1 MPLYMD
7 IHTVDSDAFS
17 VEDVVKAHM
26 EDLAIQEKF
35 GVTQLKYWVNEKA
48 KTIFCLMQGPDK
60 EACHQVHAQSHGN
73 TACNIIEVSDN
84 EYNLFMG
91 LGTEVNDLA
100 KTESGNLDNKITP
113 SQGYN
118 HWGLGVADKES
129 FVRDLESKGIPVLKL
144 EGSGRFIYFVKD
156 PEENLIEIYET

>member
-1 MPLYMD
+1 MNGSCDHIGLFSQNPEVLVPFYTEKLGFEIQGSKSISKEWMTRIFGMPAACQL
-7 IHTVDSDAFS
+7 IKLRFGSAV
-17 VEDVVKAHM
+17 VE
-26 EDLAIQEKF
+26 
-35 GVTQLKYWVNEKA
+35 
-48 KTIFCLMQGPDK
+48 IFVP
-60 EACHQVHAQSHGN
+60 
-73 TACNIIEVSDN
+73 
-84 EYNLFMG
+84 
-91 LGTEVNDLA
+91 
-100 KTESGNLDNKITP
+100 ESGNLDNKITP

>member
-1 MPLYMD
+1 MNGSCDHIGLFSQNPEVLVPFYTEKLGFELQGSKSISKEWMTRIFGMPAACQL
-7 IHTVDSDAFS
+7 IKLRFGSAV
-17 VEDVVKAHM
+17 VE
-26 EDLAIQEKF
+26 
-35 GVTQLKYWVNEKA
+35 
-48 KTIFCLMQGPDK
+48 IFVP
-60 EACHQVHAQSHGN
+60 
-73 TACNIIEVSDN
+73 
-84 EYNLFMG
+84 
-91 LGTEVNDLA
+91 
-100 KTESGNLDNKITP
+100 ESGNLDNKITP